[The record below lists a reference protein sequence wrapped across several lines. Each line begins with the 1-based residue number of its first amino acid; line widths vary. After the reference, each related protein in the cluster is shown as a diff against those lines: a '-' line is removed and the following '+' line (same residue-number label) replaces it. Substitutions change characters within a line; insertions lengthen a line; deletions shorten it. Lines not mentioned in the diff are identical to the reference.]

1 MKDKF
6 KELLSILELGD
17 IRFMDSHETV
27 LFYPENFE
35 KGIPVEIKSGQAFA
49 NEDPS
54 VNNGNLLFR
63 IKYEIA
69 FAVEGKDYFKTE
81 YVVAVVFRSFNV
93 DKAIELLKNEEL
105 KEVFIRQQIN
115 RTLWTILR
123 GTVMDAFNR
132 HSLKPIPLPWMM

>member
-6 KELLSILELGD
+6 KELLGILELGD

-27 LFYPENFE
+27 LFYPENLE

-81 YVVAVVFRSFNV
+81 YIVAVVFRSSDI
-93 DKAIELLKNEEL
+93 DKAIGLLKNEEL
-105 KEVFIRQQIN
+105 KEVFVRQQIN